1 MSLLLLAAAFSL
13 LALLA
18 VGATVLVDRASGQRG
33 RLDRAAIAAHWES
46 LVMRRRDLRLA
57 VDAVGVPTLHGR
69 AGSLAYTIA
78 VTAPDGPWGGRPLA
92 QTTALAG
99 TTRLA
104 LCRKGELA
112 VPVPGMP
119 AAVSTGDEDFDAVFE
134 VRCDDP
140 EAARARLG
148 QAVRA
153 AMLAI
158 PGAFAWVDAGGL
170 RVDLG
175 ASATAIDDALL
186 DALREV
192 LVGIGGAVPPAVA
205 AG

>member
-1 MSLLLLAAAFSL
+1 MSLLLIAAALFLFALFSL
-13 LALLA
+13 GARALFDR
-18 VGATVLVDRASGQRG
+18 ATVRRG
-33 RLDRAAIAAHWES
+33 RLDRTVVTAHWES
-46 LVMRRRDLRLA
+46 LVMQRRDLRLA

-69 AGSLAYTIA
+69 AGSVAYTIQVSPA
-78 VTAPDGPWGGRPLA
+78 DGPWGGRPLA
-92 QTTALAG
+92 QTAALAG
-99 TTRLA
+99 APRIA
-104 LCRKGELA
+104 LRRKGEES

-119 AAVSTGDEDFDAVFE
+119 AELSTGDDDFDAVFE

-148 QAVRA
+148 GTVRA

-158 PGAFAWVDAGGL
+158 PGAFAWADGEGL

-175 ASATAIDDALL
+175 ASATAIDGALL

-192 LVGIGGAVPPAVA
+192 LVGVAGAAPPAVA